1 MVRSMSPRVLLGTGR
16 PRYARGRVLLRPVAR
31 VRASIVVAA
40 YNEERNIAAL
50 LQSIL
55 DQELAAAELHEIIV
69 VASGCTDATHAEVER
84 VARTDA
90 RIRLLVQGARL
101 GKVSAINAYLA
112 VRDPSCDV
120 VVICSADVCLHP
132 GCLERLLERFSVEPG
147 LGMTGGRP
155 MPNNQRDTL
164 LGEVVHILWE
174 LHHERASQAPKLG
187 EIVAVRGCIMQ
198 PLTSGSP
205 VDEASAE
212 ALVEASGHTLR
223 YVPEALVTN
232 HGPENLREYFA
243 QRRRINAGHYWLKRM
258 CGYEPSTFNWRRVVP
273 LALRRLSLRRPRQSA
288 ALVLAAAVEIAS
300 RITGSVDLRLGRS
313 HAIWAVSDSARPRLE
328 LELERDIDR
337 RPPRAAQIAP
347 VPSERRP
354 GR

>member
-1 MVRSMSPRVLLGTGR
+1 MMRSMPPRTLLVAGR
-16 PRYARGRVLLRPVAR
+16 PRYACSAVLLRPVVR

-40 YNEERNIAAL
+40 YNEERNIAGL

-55 DQELAAAELHEIIV
+55 DQRLAAAELHEIVV
-69 VASGCTDATHAEVER
+69 VASGCTDATHTEVER

-90 RIRLLVQGARL
+90 RIRLLVQPTRL

-112 VRDPSCDV
+112 ERDPSCEV

-132 GCLERLLERFSVEPG
+132 GCLEHLLERFVVEPS

-155 MPNNQRDTL
+155 IPNNRRDTV

-187 EIVAVRGCIMQ
+187 EIVAIRSRIMQ

-223 YVPEALVTN
+223 YIPDALVTN
-232 HGPENLREYFA
+232 HGPENLREYFV
-243 QRRRINAGHYWLKRM
+243 QRRRINAGHYWLKGM

-300 RITGSVDLRLGRS
+300 RIAGRVDLRLGRS
-313 HAIWAVSDSARPRLE
+313 HAIWAVSESARPRLE
-328 LELERDIDR
+328 IERGR
-337 RPPRAAQIAP
+337 RPPRAARITPASSEP
-347 VPSERRP
+347 PS